1 MNGAQATLID
11 GRRLDFVPE
20 VIGDGTMKEVYF
32 TPDRKSVVCFYK
44 DAAAS
49 SDPVRLQRLEWILG
63 KYNPTVPRDQGGAAQ
78 NAVEASYYHRLYC
91 WPTAMV
97 SKPRFGFLAP
107 AYPDNFFFHSG
118 PDFLKGKEK
127 NGMRFIGLKNRSLLE
142 KFAPAEL
149 GSWINYF
156 ALCVQMARAVA
167 RLHVAGLAHS
177 DLSPNNVLVDPAKGS
192 SIMIDID
199 SLVVEDLFPPDVVG
213 TKKYIAPEVLSTL
226 HLPLKAP
233 QRKHPN
239 TKTDQYALPVLIY
252 QYLLRRHPLEGRR
265 VPPVKTAEE
274 QDLLAFGSQAI
285 FCEHPTDASNRPQE
299 DSYVPCMALGP
310 FLSDLFM
317 RTFVKGL
324 HAPNERPT
332 ALDWVRGLIK
342 TWDLVMP
349 CANRACSHK
358 WFVLQTPHVRCPFCG
373 ERPTNSI
380 PLLQLRAERR
390 PGQWMSEGQLVVYHN
405 LPIFKWHAFDNVIPG
420 AEADR
425 TPQAYCVFHEGRW
438 LLINQHLSSLTSPS
452 GNRVPPG
459 QAVELKDG
467 AQIRLS
473 QEAHGKVAA
482 VQIIRV

>member
-177 DLSPNNVLVDPAKGS
+177 DLSPNNVLVDPAKGL

-199 SLVVEDLFPPDVVG
+199 SLVVEDLFPLTWWGQRSISPRRCC
-213 TKKYIAPEVLSTL
+213 
-226 HLPLKAP
+226 LPSICPSKRHSASIP
-233 QRKHPN
+233 
-239 TKTDQYALPVLIY
+239 I
-252 QYLLRRHPLEGRR
+252 RRL
-265 VPPVKTAEE
+265 T
-274 QDLLAFGSQAI
+274 
-285 FCEHPTDASNRPQE
+285 N
-299 DSYVPCMALGP
+299 M
-310 FLSDLFM
+310 
-317 RTFVKGL
+317 
-324 HAPNERPT
+324 
-332 ALDWVRGLIK
+332 
-342 TWDLVMP
+342 
-349 CANRACSHK
+349 
-358 WFVLQTPHVRCPFCG
+358 RCPCS
-373 ERPTNSI
+373 SI
-380 PLLQLRAERR
+380 SIFYADILWRAE
-390 PGQWMSEGQLVVYHN
+390 G
-405 LPIFKWHAFDNVIPG
+405 
-420 AEADR
+420 
-425 TPQAYCVFHEGRW
+425 FH
-438 LLINQHLSSLTSPS
+438 P
-452 GNRVPPG
+452 
-459 QAVELKDG
+459 
-467 AQIRLS
+467 
-473 QEAHGKVAA
+473 
-482 VQIIRV
+482 